1 VDFAYDAEQDQFRA
15 SIRQFLTDRSPSER
29 VRAADG
35 HDAPLWQRLC
45 SDFAAAGLHAPEELG
60 GGGFS
65 LVETALVFEEL
76 GRAIAPVP
84 AWGTV
89 AAAEAVLRLGGAQV
103 RKEVLPPLFAG
114 ERIGALA
121 LATDADL
128 DPARVPVRAAGGRLS
143 GTVPVVPN
151 GHVADVLV
159 VPALVGDRV
168 VLHVVD
174 AAAEGVVVQR
184 RDSLDLTRPVA
195 SVRLTDAA
203 ATPLEEGD
211 LDTLLDVLRVLL
223 AAELL
228 GTATACL
235 DAAVAYA
242 NTRVQF
248 NRPIGSFQ
256 AVKHRCAE
264 LAVEIDAAR
273 AAVMYAALAAAEDS
287 PELGTAAPVAKF
299 QAADTAVACAGASI
313 QIHGG
318 IGFTWEHDAHLF
330 YRRAV
335 TGAALLG
342 SSARQREV
350 LATRLGF

>member
-1 VDFAYDAEQDQFRA
+1 MDFAYDAEQDQFRA
-15 SIRQFLTDRSPSER
+15 SIRSFLTDHADP
-29 VRAADG
+29 RAADG
-35 HDAPLWQRLC
+35 HDGPLWQRLC
-45 SDFAAAGLHAPEELG
+45 TDFGAAGLHAPEEHG
-60 GGGFS
+60 GGGFT
-65 LVETALVFEEL
+65 LVETALVLEEL
-76 GRAIAPVP
+76 GRALAPVP

-89 AAAEAVLRLGGAQV
+89 AAAEAVLRLGGADV
-103 RKEVLPPLFAG
+103 RKEVLPPLLAG

-121 LATDADL
+121 LVTEADL
-128 DPARVPVRAAGGRLS
+128 DPARVPVRADGGTLT

-168 VLHVVD
+168 VLHVVTEFE
-174 AAAEGVVVQR
+174 AERQ
-184 RDSLDLTRPVA
+184 DSLDLTRPVA
-195 SVRLTDAA
+195 AVRLTDAPG
-203 ATPLEEGD
+203 TPLDEGD
-211 LDTLLDVLRVLL
+211 LDRLLDVLRVLL

-228 GTATACL
+228 GTAGACL
-235 DAAVAYA
+235 DAVVEYA

-264 LAVEIDAAR
+264 LAVELDAAR
-273 AAVMYAALAAAEDS
+273 AAVMFAALAAAEDS
-287 PELGTAAPVAKF
+287 PELATAAPVAKF
-299 QAADTAVACAGASI
+299 QAADTAVACAAASI

-330 YRRAV
+330 YRRAL

-350 LATRLGF
+350 LASRLGF